1 MIGYTTVGANDFERT
16 ASYYDRLLG
25 EIGAKRTMQADRF
38 IVWSSGPTQPGFSLV
53 KPFDG
58 NAATVGNGCM
68 VAFAVPEPS
77 QVDRLHALAL
87 ELGGTDEGAPGPRGG
102 GFYAGYFRD
111 PEGNK
116 LNFFC
121 FAPGN

>member
-1 MIGYTTVGANDFERT
+1 MIGYTTVGANDFER
-16 ASYYDRLLG
+16 AARYYDKLLG
-25 EIGAKRTMQADRF
+25 EIGAKRTMQSDRF
-38 IVWSSGPTQPGFSLV
+38 IVWSSSPSRPGFSLV

-58 NAATVGNGCM
+58 KPATVGNGSM
-68 VAFAVPEPS
+68 VAFAVQEPS

-121 FAPGN
+121 VVQAN